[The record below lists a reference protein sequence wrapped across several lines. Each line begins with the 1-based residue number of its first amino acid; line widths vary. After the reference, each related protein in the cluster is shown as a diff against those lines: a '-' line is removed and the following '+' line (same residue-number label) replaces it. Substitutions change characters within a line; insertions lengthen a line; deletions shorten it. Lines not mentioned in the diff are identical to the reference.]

1 MGTFLGNFASL
12 NTHELPQWFD
22 GAKFGIFVHW
32 YSSTVPAY
40 APITDDPFTLAR
52 EKGEREAFAESP
64 YSEWYWNSL
73 NIEGSSVSKH
83 HLAKYGDKPYEDFVP
98 EWLELTKGWQPERW
112 AELFSASGA
121 MYCVMGT
128 KHHDGVLLW
137 PSATPNPYKGSAW
150 SSSRDIVGECADAV
164 RSEGMR
170 FGLYYSGGIDWA
182 FQGLGIDSWRK
193 LYEAIPQ
200 DDEYHA
206 YVDAHYRELISRY
219 KPDVLWNDIGY
230 PGFGE
235 GAAELMA
242 HFYNTNPEGVVNDR
256 FDFLGVMAGKSHADF
271 TTPEYTTKP
280 PLGTKKFEVCRGIGT
295 SFGYN
300 ESEDESSYA
309 SSAELIHLL
318 VNIVAEG
325 GNFLLNVGP
334 MATGEIPWAQQER
347 LLAMGQWLSVNGE
360 AIYSSSVCRSN
371 SLLTSEGI
379 PVRLTAG
386 VDGAIYAIVL
396 GRPSSKVVHIDGLPT
411 GDTTLLGYDGRLNRI
426 GDDVI
431 LPYRPDNTPA
441 FTLRVV

>member
-12 NTHELPQWFD
+12 NTHELPLWFD